1 VLLQQEKKRSSNKEH
16 GQGSGLWDA
25 NRPCSV
31 TIVPLLVADGRR
43 PVAKDESSRDVDW
56 SPHPSTQFVYISSPL
71 LPMISRPQASEPH
84 PAQGIN

>member
-1 VLLQQEKKRSSNKEH
+1 M
-16 GQGSGLWDA
+16 DA
-25 NRPCSV
+25 G
-31 TIVPLLVADGRR
+31 PLPRMNPA
-43 PVAKDESSRDVDW
+43 EDVDW